1 MGIKLL
7 SQNIIAQLRNFVE
20 AIALKIYSVSHVT
33 EVSYDEKKR
42 ALRYIR
48 SRDDLSF
55 LRRFH
60 GSLQVTASH
69 TTMEP
74 DAATRMMWKYLEFMY
89 ECKSFVK
96 REFGLDVL
104 HNLSELELINDDNL
118 AEYYRKI
125 AQVLESVPTRRISK
139 SPTDRFYI
147 NKKRP
152 FRYGGESYYELT
164 VSNAYGSAQKTDRL
178 IVFTKLNIPDYYSVH
193 LEFVRENIEVI
204 GHSMEIMIVVAF
216 YVSIRPCELNCFCDF
231 LGYKTKCHVL

>member
-1 MGIKLL
+1 MDEFGREILNVDQVICDNIAKKEALGIKLL

-20 AIALKIYSVSHVT
+20 AIALKIYSVSHAT

-42 ALRYIR
+42 ALRYIK

-104 HNLSELELINDDNL
+104 HTLNTSP
-118 AEYYRKI
+118 
-125 AQVLESVPTRRISK
+125 QVVWCWK
-139 SPTDRFYI
+139 
-147 NKKRP
+147 
-152 FRYGGESYYELT
+152 T
-164 VSNAYGSAQKTDRL
+164 VLCILRDMNQ
-178 IVFTKLNIPDYYSVH
+178 IP
-193 LEFVRENIEVI
+193 
-204 GHSMEIMIVVAF
+204 
-216 YVSIRPCELNCFCDF
+216 
-231 LGYKTKCHVL
+231 